1 MAVRIKMREIGGLPI
16 SGATVFFIAFP
27 CVFKAFSCTR
37 GSWPYGWAA
46 RARKGARSLLAKK
59 AEREAC
65 SRGSGKSQGLGAGLG
80 LGCALS
86 GNWVVCLGVAI
97 SQTALSFDLHGS

>member
-46 RARKGARSLLAKK
+46 RARQGARSFLAK
-59 AEREAC
+59 RP
-65 SRGSGKSQGLGAGLG
+65 RGRLSAGGRGNGWGLGAGLG